1 MLRDNGGN
9 ETGRE
14 AGKREWESSNRYT
27 WPRSQ
32 SSPREHR
39 NRNDADAGEGDVQLY
54 LATGRVGEDVW
65 VSVYEMIRGWSRISA
80 AWRGELVS

>member
-1 MLRDNGGN
+1 VLRDSKGN

-14 AGKREWESSNRYT
+14 DGKWKREGSNRDT
-27 WPRSQ
+27 WPRKQ

-54 LATGRVGEDVW
+54 LAIGRVMRENV
-65 VSVYEMIRGWSRISA
+65 
-80 AWRGELVS
+80 